1 MPNDITAAFLPAFL
15 PPDALADSPRN
26 AVSHRGLIF
35 AAVDG
40 YRPLEL
46 DLYVPEDVSAPA
58 PLVVWIHGGAWI
70 FGARSQP
77 PGDWD
82 ANLVFQSAIDAGIA
96 VATIDYRHSREAPF
110 PAQLHDSKAA
120 LRYLRMFAP
129 QLGIDPDRIAVWGE
143 SAGGH
148 LAALLALVNNPELE
162 GDIGATGVPSH
173 VSAAVCFYPITDAA
187 TMPSFSESLT
197 DGVRLPSPIEMILEG
212 SPWAY
217 QEGLSRMSPVSY
229 VRSDAPPM
237 LLIHGDADQMVP
249 VSQSQQLARALEEVN
264 GDVRLITV
272 PGAHHCFYADN
283 PETHVGTAMEFLA
296 EALQKP
302 SQTMGT
308 HNK

>member
-1 MPNDITAAFLPAFL
+1 MPNDITAEFLPAFL

-26 AVSHRGLIF
+26 AVSYRGLIF

-40 YRPLEL
+40 YRALEL
-46 DLYVPEDVSAPA
+46 DLYVPAQSTGPV
-58 PLVVWIHGGAWI
+58 PLVIWIHGGAWM
-70 FGARSQP
+70 FGGRSQP

-82 ANLVFQSAIDAGIA
+82 PNLVFQSAIDAGIA
-96 VATIDYRHSREAPF
+96 VATIDYRHAREAPF

-120 LRYLRMFAP
+120 VRYLRTFAL
-129 QLGIDPDRIAVWGE
+129 QLGIDADRIAVWGE

-148 LAALLALVNNPELE
+148 LAALVALVNDPELE
-162 GDIGATGVPSH
+162 GNVGATDVPSH

-187 TMPSFSESLT
+187 TMPPFSDALT
-197 DGVRLPSPIEMILEG
+197 DGAQFPSPIEMMLEG

-217 QEGLSRMSPVSY
+217 EEGLSQMSPASY

-237 LLIHGDADQMVP
+237 LLIHGEADRLVP
-249 VSQSQQLARALEEVN
+249 VSQSQQLAGALEKVN
-264 GDVRLITV
+264 ADVRLITV

-283 PETHVGTAMEFLA
+283 PETHVGTAIEFLA